1 MNRLQ
6 WITLVVA
13 AFNLL
18 LVWLFPPFDYVSQAR
33 AGVATF
39 DGFAWAFDSRTNYV
53 VNKSFLQLEWF
64 VVMLNAAI
72 AWLLLRD
79 RPAKAASGK
88 KFIDW
93 QRIILFGV
101 GVNLLLVLLFPPMEN
116 YYAVTRS
123 ALPSFDGFYFL
134 FGDHGA
140 RAIVPQMLYI
150 EVIFILINGA
160 LLYLLLRKGGG
171 IELTP
176 AQRQA
181 LAAELRR
188 ARK

>member
-6 WITLVVA
+6 WITLA
-13 AFNLL
+13 LALCNLL
-18 LVWLFPPFDYVSQAR
+18 LVGLFPPFDYVSQAR
-33 AGVATF
+33 AGDATF
-39 DGFAWAFDSRTNYV
+39 DGFSWAFDARPNFV
-53 VNKSFLQLEWF
+53 VNSSFLQLEYF

-79 RPAKAASGK
+79 RPAKSATGK
-88 KFIDW
+88 KSIDW
-93 QRIILFGV
+93 PRVVLFGV
-101 GVNLLLVLLFPPMEN
+101 GLNLMLVLLFPPMEN
-116 YYAVTRS
+116 YYAITRS

-150 EVIFILINGA
+150 EVVFILINGA

-171 IELTP
+171 VELTP
-176 AQRQA
+176 AQRAA

-188 ARK
+188 NKR